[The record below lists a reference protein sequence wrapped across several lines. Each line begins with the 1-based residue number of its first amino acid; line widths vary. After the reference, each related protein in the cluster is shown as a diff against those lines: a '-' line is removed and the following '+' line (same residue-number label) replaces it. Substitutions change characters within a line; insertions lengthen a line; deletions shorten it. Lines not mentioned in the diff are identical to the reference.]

1 MFVSLLSQIYHYV
14 VFQIEIYH
22 RKKEACHS
30 TVLGVIKESKEL
42 ERVFFKKIKNKK
54 LDNIYICILENIYF
68 PSHRL
73 IHSNESFVWWR
84 GCTQNK
90 IWMHPAYGSNRMEPK
105 SDAPN

>member
-42 ERVFFKKIKNKK
+42 ESFFFKNKK
-54 LDNIYICILENIYF
+54 
-68 PSHRL
+68 
-73 IHSNESFVWWR
+73 
-84 GCTQNK
+84 
-90 IWMHPAYGSNRMEPK
+90 
-105 SDAPN
+105 